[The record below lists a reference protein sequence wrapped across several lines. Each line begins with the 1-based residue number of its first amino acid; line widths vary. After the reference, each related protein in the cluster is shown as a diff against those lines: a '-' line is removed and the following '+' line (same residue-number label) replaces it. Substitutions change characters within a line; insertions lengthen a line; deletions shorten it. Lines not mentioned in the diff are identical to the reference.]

1 MLWRECVRMY
11 CVGTLLYVDTVKYMY
26 ILLLLL
32 FISFP
37 VHGPSTAS
45 NRVSERMGV

>member
-1 MLWRECVRMY
+1 MY

-26 ILLLLL
+26 ILLL